1 MTTKNIII
9 AEDSSVL
16 QNLIKKILLQIDC
29 VTKGVKNGEALL
41 KELDLN
47 NYDLVLLDI
56 NIPKKSGIECA
67 KTIRETKT
75 NKELPII
82 AVTGNGDNLSDT
94 EFKDFGFDDVILKP
108 IDFDNLVAVVEKW
121 LKVTY

>member
-1 MTTKNIII
+1 MATKNIII

-16 QNLIKKILLQIDC
+16 QNLIKKILLQIEC

-41 KELDLN
+41 NELDKKE
-47 NYDLVLLDI
+47 YDLVLLDI
-56 NIPKKSGIECA
+56 NIPKKNGIECA
-67 KTIRETKT
+67 KIIRKTKS

-108 IDFDNLVAVVEKW
+108 IDFDQLIVVVEKW
-121 LKVTY
+121 LK